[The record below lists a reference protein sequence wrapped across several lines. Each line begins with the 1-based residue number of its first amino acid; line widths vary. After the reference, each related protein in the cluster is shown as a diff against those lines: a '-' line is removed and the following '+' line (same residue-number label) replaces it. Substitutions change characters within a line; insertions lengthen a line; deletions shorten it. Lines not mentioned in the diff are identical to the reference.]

1 MESKR
6 KGESTCPRKNQSDRE
21 KKKLKKITT
30 GLLRKSFGR
39 GS

>member
-6 KGESTCPRKNQSDRE
+6 KGESTCPHKNQSE
-21 KKKLKKITT
+21 KKKFKKITT